1 MQREK
6 RRVLLICSQR
16 LFGESLETILRRDD
30 NLELIGPIEASEE
43 NINSRLLEL
52 RPDAV
57 IVVDEGE
64 TKMSA
69 SYLTASILQQFPS
82 LPVIRAGLEQN
93 VFRIFSAH
101 TLPAR
106 SSDLVEA
113 LLNLPPHN
121 PWDETYPNFHPN
133 LEEDE

>member
-1 MQREK
+1 MQRKK
-6 RRVLLICSQR
+6 RRVLLVCSKR

-30 NLELIGPIEASEE
+30 NLELIGPIEASDE

-57 IVVDEGE
+57 VIVDEGE
-64 TKMSA
+64 NKMSA
-69 SYLTASILQQFPS
+69 SYLTAAILQEFSS

-93 VFRIFSAH
+93 TFRVFSTH

-113 LLNLPPHN
+113 ILNLPPNN
-121 PWDETYPNFHPN
+121 PWVETYPNFHPN